1 MEWNIAD
8 RLIEDASTALPKLQY
23 GFINTGTESALLTF
37 SSIHASI
44 SNPESI
50 TINRELDLRILDAN
64 REGSRVLGIWTIP
77 DSQFQVNFEKAVN
90 LEIQRLNDTGSLAI
104 SIAEGTALHFWTNLL
119 SKTSVK
125 LLLCWFKSEETHGEP
140 MSLSFN

>member
-1 MEWNIAD
+1 MPRKNISDMLHRSVAGAVLFSICHFAAAELEDLTWWTEESTDEEIDEFLLAFSEGRPALTNMEWNIAD

-64 REGSRVLGIWTIP
+64 REGSRVLGIWTV
-77 DSQFQVNFEKAVN
+77 S
-90 LEIQRLNDTGSLAI
+90 
-104 SIAEGTALHFWTNLL
+104 
-119 SKTSVK
+119 SK
-125 LLLCWFKSEETHGEP
+125 F
-140 MSLSFN
+140 

>member
-1 MEWNIAD
+1 MGVAAQKVNQNLPNLGNIAD

-90 LEIQRLNDTGSLAI
+90 LETRVWQIPANKK
-104 SIAEGTALHFWTNLL
+104 L
-119 SKTSVK
+119 ST
-125 LLLCWFKSEETHGEP
+125 L
-140 MSLSFN
+140 